1 MAKGEHKNG
10 AAKPR
15 AGKGEAPGG
24 APASLSARIG
34 GGHTDLPPP
43 IELTEV
49 VGQAGAL
56 ATLRSAVNGKRLHHA
71 WIFHGPT
78 GIGKLTAARAFG
90 AMLLGVS
97 PDRANIHPDLHVIT
111 RQTAKFHPSP
121 DIRAKKQSTIPVE
134 VLRDFVITPAALARN
149 VVSGSSAG
157 KVFII
162 DEADIMNAAGQNT
175 ILKTLEEPPEGTVLI
190 LVASNEDELLPT
202 VRSRC
207 QRVAFFPLTDTEMT
221 RWLANSGREVPASD
235 RAALFAFAAGSPGAA
250 VLAIDNHLLDW
261 QRTLA
266 PLLAKLSAGQR
277 AATLGTAMTKLV
289 EEQVATTM
297 DAAPE
302 TSKEAANRL
311 WTGRMLAFV
320 ARWVQ
325 RELRTATTA
334 PDTAKAARALRAVDL
349 LTQAQDQIDFN
360 VRFSD
365 TLENLAVQLGR
376 ADRTVV

>member
-15 AGKGEAPGG
+15 AAKGD
-24 APASLSARIG
+24 APAGPGTPPARDG
-34 GGHTDLPPP
+34 LPPIIP
-43 IELTEV
+43 L
-49 VGQAGAL
+49 GAL
-56 ATLRSAVNGKRLHHA
+56 LGQPSAINTLRRSLEGGRVHHA
-71 WIFHGPT
+71 WVFHGPA
-78 GIGKLTAARAFG
+78 GVGKMTAARAF
-90 AMLLGVS
+90 AAELLGLDTAAAAAS
-97 PDRANIHPDLHVIT
+97 PDLHIIT
-111 RQTAKFHPSP
+111 RQTARFSSNPVV
-121 DIRAKKQSTIPVE
+121 RAQKQSTIPID
-134 VLRDFVITPAALARN
+134 VLREFVIEPATLSRLAVRD
-149 VVSGSSAG
+149 SAAG

-162 DEADIMNAAGQNT
+162 DEAEIMNQAGQNA
-175 ILKTLEEPPEGTVLI
+175 ILKTLEEPAPGTVLI
-190 LVASNEDELLPT
+190 LVSTNEDELFPT

-207 QRVAFFPLTDTEMT
+207 QRVAFFPLTDADMA
-221 RWLANSGREVPASD
+221 RWLANSGRDVPAAD
-235 RAALFAFAAGSPGAA
+235 RAALFALAAGSPGAA
-250 VLAIDNHLLDW
+250 LLAIDNHLLDW

-320 ARWVQ
+320 ARWAQ
-325 RELRTATTA
+325 QDLRAA
-334 PDTAKAARALRAVDL
+334 AKSPQSVSPARALHAVDL
-349 LTQAQDQIDFN
+349 LNSAQDQIDFN

-365 TLENLAVQLGR
+365 TLENLAVQLGQPVH
-376 ADRTVV
+376 AHA